1 MTQDKYRVATVED
14 APELL
19 ALIKSSFQE
28 VKDLG
33 IDWPSTNLTLEP
45 LIENINSAAMF
56 VLEREQKIIATL
68 TVRFPWEETESP
80 SGYPFVW
87 WFATLNEYRG
97 QGVGNLL
104 LQYVEETFLRDTLK
118 AAAIVLGTSA
128 RKHPWLLK
136 MYQRKGYQIFFEHE
150 ENGDVGVLMYK
161 VLIPEFFNR
170 ETLEEYV
177 KSHSLEH

>member
-1 MTQDKYRVATVED
+1 MSQDTYRIATVED

-19 ALIKSSFQE
+19 TLIQTSFQE

-33 IDWPSTNLTLEP
+33 INWPSTNLTLEP
-45 LIENINSAAMF
+45 LIENIKSAAMF
-56 VLEREQKIIATL
+56 VLERDGRLIATL
-68 TVRFPWEETESP
+68 TVRFPWEVDDSP

-104 LQYVEETFLRDTLK
+104 LKYVEETFLRDTLK
-118 AAAIVLGTSA
+118 SAAIVLGTSA
-128 RKHPWLLK
+128 RKHPWLLD
-136 MYQRKGYQIFFEHE
+136 MYRRKGYEIFYQHE
-150 ENGDVGVLMYK
+150 EDGDVGVLLYK

-170 ETLEEYV
+170 ETLEQYV
-177 KSHSLEH
+177 KHLTFD